1 MLVAVF
7 TESHPTEIH
16 SEFSREIVD
25 QDNSQI
31 DQNAA
36 EDAKL
41 SVVIQTNFNF
51 VTQMLSLF

>member
-16 SEFSREIVD
+16 SEFSREID